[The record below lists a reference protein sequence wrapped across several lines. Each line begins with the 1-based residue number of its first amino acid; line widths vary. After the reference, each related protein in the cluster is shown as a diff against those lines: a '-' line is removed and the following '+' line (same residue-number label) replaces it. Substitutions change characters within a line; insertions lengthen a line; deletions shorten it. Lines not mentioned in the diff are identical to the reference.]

1 MLVLKFH
8 TSLVLQWL
16 LHALS
21 ESPGMKKSLLG
32 PQGPLFAIQLAIL
45 FAILLAIHVG
55 LLDRK
60 FAHERAWY
68 ALWSSFF
75 PASMKMFRLSLFP
88 FSGSHVVILGCHLG
102 AMSFRRVLVFWYHL
116 CTLYVP
122 LVSTSTETDA
132 KTDPLISTSTEAVF
146 KDESDVAAEADA
158 EADARA
164 ARMEECSPSI
174 GC

>member
-1 MLVLKFH
+1 MNARAKISHIIGPPMAFACLV
-8 TSLVLQWL
+8 T
-16 LHALS
+16 

-75 PASMKMFRLSLFP
+75 PASLS
-88 FSGSHVVILGCHLG
+88 
-102 AMSFRRVLVFWYHL
+102 
-116 CTLYVP
+116 
-122 LVSTSTETDA
+122 
-132 KTDPLISTSTEAVF
+132 
-146 KDESDVAAEADA
+146 
-158 EADARA
+158 
-164 ARMEECSPSI
+164 
-174 GC
+174 